1 MGGGASKV
9 VDGWAASHS
18 FRKQQSEPVLR
29 SSSIQHEGLKELDN
43 FKAKSLKLERQAD
56 ELTEQ
61 LTLSNKEKDVLET
74 RIQKFDS
81 ERALV
86 HQERDGMKRRLELLA
101 TERDKLVQDIAELRV
116 KYEASVESR
125 DAAYDELA
133 LIKRTQ
139 KEVLDKAAKEIQML
153 KDQASKDA
161 AETSRK
167 LQEAAEAVEWAE
179 RALELERAKLATVE
193 TDAEHEIRK
202 AKQEAEQILKQ
213 HASPVHGA
221 HLQTSNPLVGS
232 KLVSLEDSE
241 DAASV
246 EGLIRTAEA
255 SMEMET
261 ILGERQCRTLCGCP
275 CVCFHRMQVRVRRA
289 P

>member
-1 MGGGASKV
+1 MTGV
-9 VDGWAASHS
+9 CC
-18 FRKQQSEPVLR
+18 
-29 SSSIQHEGLKELDN
+29 
-43 FKAKSLKLERQAD
+43 
-56 ELTEQ
+56 
-61 LTLSNKEKDVLET
+61 
-74 RIQKFDS
+74 
-81 ERALV
+81 RAL
-86 HQERDGMKRRLELLA
+86 
-101 TERDKLVQDIAELRV
+101 
-116 KYEASVESR
+116 
-125 DAAYDELA
+125 
-133 LIKRTQ
+133 
-139 KEVLDKAAKEIQML
+139 
-153 KDQASKDA
+153 
-161 AETSRK
+161 
-167 LQEAAEAVEWAE
+167 
-179 RALELERAKLATVE
+179 
-193 TDAEHEIRK
+193 
-202 AKQEAEQILKQ
+202 QILKQ